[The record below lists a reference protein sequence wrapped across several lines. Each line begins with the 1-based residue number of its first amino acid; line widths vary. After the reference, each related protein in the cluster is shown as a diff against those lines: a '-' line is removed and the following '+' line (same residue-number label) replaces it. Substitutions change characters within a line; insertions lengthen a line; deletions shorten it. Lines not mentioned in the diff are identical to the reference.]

1 MANLR
6 YAVVAALALFA
17 QAFGASHGDAQAAD
31 QAPANDDR
39 VVVTGKQAEEAIR
52 DFVGRVAVA
61 SRAEN
66 QLARWN
72 RRVCPG
78 MVGLRP
84 SYTQL
89 VLDQIAR
96 RAVDV
101 GLGVGDPGCAANI
114 IIIVSMDPDAIA
126 RGLLDNYKRRLGYY
140 QETGVRTR
148 GRSAMKAFVE
158 SPAPVRWWH
167 VNNTLTADGKKPSQP
182 VNPASFNKLDQ
193 VPIVSLGSSGTSLAA
208 RTTRQDFAL
217 ALVVVDGRRLQGVSL
232 TALADYLAMASLAQV
247 DPGADTSSYRS
258 VLNLFNQSSDGRPA
272 PAAMTDWDIAYLR
285 GVYDMTREA
294 SSASSQQRE
303 IARTMSKEL
312 LPPQ

>member
-1 MANLR
+1 
-6 YAVVAALALFA
+6 
-17 QAFGASHGDAQAAD
+17 
-31 QAPANDDR
+31 
-39 VVVTGKQAEEAIR
+39 
-52 DFVGRVAVA
+52 
-61 SRAEN
+61 
-66 QLARWN
+66 
-72 RRVCPG
+72 
-78 MVGLRP
+78 
-84 SYTQL
+84 
-89 VLDQIAR
+89 
-96 RAVDV
+96 
-101 GLGVGDPGCAANI
+101 
-114 IIIVSMDPDAIA
+114 
-126 RGLLDNYKRRLGYY
+126 
-140 QETGVRTR
+140 
-148 GRSAMKAFVE
+148 
-158 SPAPVRWWH
+158 VRWWH